1 MRPSESAARVADLLN
16 LLADAPR
23 GLGVTAISEELGI
36 HKSSASRLLAT
47 LAQRGLLQRGGS
59 GLYSLGPSMIRFAG
73 VAMAGLDLV
82 RHAHAPLVR
91 LSQATRE
98 TVNLAVLDAGQVL
111 YVDQVTGPTTIV
123 TGNWT
128 GRRSPVHVSSSGKAI
143 LAFTP
148 PERVDEILAD
158 SFDSFTDRTITDPA
172 RFRAVLELVRARG
185 WAHSADEYEVG
196 LSTVAAPILIH
207 GRAVAAVSVSGP
219 TFRIPL
225 DQAAPLGDLALQAS
239 RQIEARAFG
248 GATGDPN

>member
-1 MRPSESAARVADLLN
+1 
-16 LLADAPR
+16 
-23 GLGVTAISEELGI
+23 
-36 HKSSASRLLAT
+36 
-47 LAQRGLLQRGGS
+47 
-59 GLYSLGPSMIRFAG
+59 
-73 VAMAGLDLV
+73 MAGLDLV

-248 GATGDPN
+248 GATGDPY